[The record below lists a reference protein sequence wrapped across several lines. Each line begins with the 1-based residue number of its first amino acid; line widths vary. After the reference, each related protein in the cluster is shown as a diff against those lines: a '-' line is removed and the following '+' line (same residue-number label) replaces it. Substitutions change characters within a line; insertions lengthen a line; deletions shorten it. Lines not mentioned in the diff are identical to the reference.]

1 MASALILGPLAMG
14 SDVFAQGGSNAAN
27 QGIAQSNNA
36 ANAALCAS
44 GALTGAACNTTTN
57 QANANSGSNTA
68 GQTAGGG
75 AGGTGGSNTANQGIN
90 QQNTNQQFAQ
100 CVSSGSL
107 SDSCKGPNAQC
118 VSAKNNQVQCDQDA
132 FNKLINS
139 GKTATANLTTK

>member
-1 MASALILGPLAMG
+1 MG
-14 SDVFAQGGSNAAN
+14 SDVFAQGGSNKAN
-27 QGIAQSNNA
+27 QGIAQANNA

-44 GALTGAACNTTTN
+44 GALKGPACNNTST

-75 AGGTGGSNTANQGIN
+75 ASGGGTNTANQGIG
-90 QQNTNQQFAQ
+90 QTNTNQQFAQ

-118 VSAKNNQVQCDQDA
+118 VSAKNNQVQCDQEA
-132 FNKLINS
+132 FDKLINS
-139 GKTATANLTTK
+139 GKSATANLTTK